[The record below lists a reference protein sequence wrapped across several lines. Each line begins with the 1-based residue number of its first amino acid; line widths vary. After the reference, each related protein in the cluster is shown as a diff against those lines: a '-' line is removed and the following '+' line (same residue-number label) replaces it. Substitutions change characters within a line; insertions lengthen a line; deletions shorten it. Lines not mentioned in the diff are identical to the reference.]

1 MSWIS
6 AFIKSSIAKTL
17 WKLSV
22 QILQAKVGQMGKTLM
37 EKAKSA
43 AIDAELSGKSGSEK
57 RDMVLEAL
65 RSEFKGA
72 KEGFLQTAV
81 QLAWMW
87 LDEFLKENEGN
98 INKLKYS
105 YNN

>member
-6 AFIKSSIAKTL
+6 SFIKSSIAKTL

-22 QILQAKVGQMGKTLM
+22 KILQAKVGQMGKALM
-37 EKAKSA
+37 QRAKSA
-43 AIDAELSGKSGSEK
+43 AIDAQLTGKSGSEK
-57 RDMVLEAL
+57 RDMVLAAL
-65 RSEFKGA
+65 RSEFHGA
-72 KEGFLQTAV
+72 KEGLLQTAV

-87 LDEFLKENEGN
+87 VDEFLQENEGN
-98 INKLKYS
+98 IDKLKYS

>member
-6 AFIKSSIAKTL
+6 AFIKSSISKTL

-22 QILQAKVGQMGKTLM
+22 QILQAKFGQMGKALM

-43 AIDAELSGKSGSEK
+43 AVEAELSGKSGSEK
-57 RDMVLEAL
+57 RDMVLKAL

-87 LDEFLKENEGN
+87 VDEFLKENQGN
-98 INKLKYS
+98 ITKLKYA
-105 YNN
+105 